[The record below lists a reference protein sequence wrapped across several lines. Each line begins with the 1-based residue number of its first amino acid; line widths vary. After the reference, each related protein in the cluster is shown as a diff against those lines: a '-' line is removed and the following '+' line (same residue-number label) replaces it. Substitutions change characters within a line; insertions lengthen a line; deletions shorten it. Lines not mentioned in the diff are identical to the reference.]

1 MKATGKRGKSYNTV
15 SLNSKSPIRSVVHG
29 ETDSKGT
36 FKIAIPLDS
45 FWICSFHDKST
56 NIGGIAIGTT
66 SFNSSIAYSGTH
78 NNTTIRIEGNANDGT
93 KFYTNC
99 SIGEY
104 TIAIFK
110 NYSMK

>member
-1 MKATGKRGKSYNTV
+1 MDPGAIGRKF
-15 SLNSKSPIRSVVHG
+15 LLQNSKSPIRSVMHG
-29 ETDSKGT
+29 ETDPEGT

-56 NIGGIAIGTT
+56 NIGGIVIGIT

-78 NNTTIRIEGNANDGT
+78 NNATIRIEGNANDGT

-99 SIGEY
+99 STGEY

>member
-1 MKATGKRGKSYNTV
+1 M
-15 SLNSKSPIRSVVHG
+15 HG
-29 ETDSKGT
+29 ETDHEGT

-45 FWICSFHDKST
+45 FWICSLHDKNT
-56 NIGGIAIGTT
+56 NIGGAVIGIT
-66 SFNSSIAYSGTH
+66 SFNSNIAYSGTH
-78 NNTTIRIEGNANDGT
+78 NNAIIKIEGNANDGT